1 MLQLKAFSSIGVFT
15 VTSVTEIK
23 NIDEMYCFS
32 CYGFIYLSVTDCNKE
47 RNIMKKEKSPYDQ
60 AVQYLSQVQ
69 YIDEMIGEKQ
79 DIIES
84 MRSSI
89 TGTSA
94 SVEGERVQTSPK
106 DRLGET
112 CVKIVDL
119 CTQMQ
124 DDIDKL
130 LEMKT
135 EVIQTIDQYV
145 TDLKARKLLYLRYI
159 KYMNIETA
167 AHEMRLSRRTAY
179 NLHKIAII
187 SISAKFKGNLK

>member
-1 MLQLKAFSSIGVFT
+1 MS
-15 VTSVTEIK
+15 
-23 NIDEMYCFS
+23 
-32 CYGFIYLSVTDCNKE
+32 
-47 RNIMKKEKSPYDQ
+47 KEKSSYDQ
-60 AVQYLSQVQ
+60 AVYYLTQVQ
-69 YIDEMIGEKQ
+69 YIDGMINEKK

-130 LEMKT
+130 LEMKA

-159 KYMNIETA
+159 KYMSIETA

>member
-1 MLQLKAFSSIGVFT
+1 MS
-15 VTSVTEIK
+15 
-23 NIDEMYCFS
+23 
-32 CYGFIYLSVTDCNKE
+32 
-47 RNIMKKEKSPYDQ
+47 KEKSPYDQ
-60 AVQYLSQVQ
+60 AVYYLTQVQ

-84 MRSSI
+84 MRSSV

-124 DDIDKL
+124 DDIDRL
-130 LEMKT
+130 LELKG

-145 TDLKARKLLYLRYI
+145 TDMKARKLLYLRYI
-159 KYMNIETA
+159 KYMSIETV
-167 AHEMRLSRRTAY
+167 AHEMRISRRTAY
-179 NLHKIAII
+179 NLHKVAVTN
-187 SISAKFKGNLK
+187 ISAKFKGGTK

>member
-1 MLQLKAFSSIGVFT
+1 MS
-15 VTSVTEIK
+15 
-23 NIDEMYCFS
+23 
-32 CYGFIYLSVTDCNKE
+32 
-47 RNIMKKEKSPYDQ
+47 KEKSLYDQ
-60 AVQYLSQVQ
+60 TVHYLSQVQ
-69 YIDEMIGEKQ
+69 YIDEMISEKQ

-94 SVEGERVQTSPK
+94 STEGERVQTSPK
-106 DRLGET
+106 DGLGET

-124 DDIDKL
+124 DDIDRL
-130 LEMKT
+130 LEMKA

-159 KYMNIETA
+159 KYINIESA
-167 AHEMRLSRRTAY
+167 AHEMRISRRTAY
-179 NLHKIAII
+179 NLHKAAVI
-187 SISAKFKGNLK
+187 SISVKFKGKTK